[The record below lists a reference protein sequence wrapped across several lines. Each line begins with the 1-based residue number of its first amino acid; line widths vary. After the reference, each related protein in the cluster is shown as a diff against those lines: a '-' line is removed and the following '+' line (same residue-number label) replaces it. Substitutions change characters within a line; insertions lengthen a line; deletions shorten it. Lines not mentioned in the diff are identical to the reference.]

1 MCACVLTNDLIS
13 FPILLN
19 AVFPLHVV
27 LSEKA
32 RYDLLLES
40 IYDDELEHIVPAERW
55 PRLVKG
61 IGAVFDR
68 EVSQQYLD

>member
-1 MCACVLTNDLIS
+1 
-13 FPILLN
+13 
-19 AVFPLHVV
+19 V